1 MGQFFLIC
9 WFILETEAQICS
21 APMTAE
27 KANELFADALKYQT
41 YIYIKQAETDT
52 DTADI
57 ASQSKSLSETKLP
70 SQTKP
75 LPQRQPSS
83 QKKHRR
89 LEHDVK
95 ALRVAGRP
103 PNKISK
109 PPGPIMRPGI
119 LTPPKERGIR

>member
-57 ASQSKSLSETKLP
+57 ASQMKSFSETKLP

-75 LPQRQPSS
+75 LPQRQPSP

-95 ALRVAGRP
+95 DLRVAGRP

>member
-52 DTADI
+52 DIADI
-57 ASQSKSLSETKLP
+57 TSQMNHF
-70 SQTKP
+70 
-75 LPQRQPSS
+75 
-83 QKKHRR
+83 QKRNYLHKRNQFRRGSHRHKR
-89 LEHDVK
+89 NTGVL
-95 ALRVAGRP
+95 
-103 PNKISK
+103 N
-109 PPGPIMRPGI
+109 
-119 LTPPKERGIR
+119 TT